1 MGGDLSP
8 LLFLGC
14 PFVQKTVGWEMLKM
28 PVRPVRVPLRPSR
41 RPVRSICQRR
51 RFRFCMIAD
60 CGRGVS
66 RACLGALCEL
76 RTCAGYCGVDG
87 CRFGSRCG
95 WALLLASCC
104 CKAAGG
110 CAGVNSLG
118 GKHAKVL
125 RESKSPGRGA
135 RPLIML
141 PNRGLWPSTRAAE
154 LMLRGPGEMLRSSAN
169 ELLGQAVRVGEILP

>member
-1 MGGDLSP
+1 
-8 LLFLGC
+8 
-14 PFVQKTVGWEMLKM
+14 MLKM

-41 RPVRSICQRR
+41 VPVRSICQRR

-60 CGRGVS
+60 CCRGVS
-66 RACLGALCEL
+66 RACLGGSCKL
-76 RTCAGYCGVDG
+76 RMCAGYCGVDG
-87 CRFGSRCG
+87 CRFGSQGG

-141 PNRGLWPSTRAAE
+141 PDRGLWPSTRAAE

-169 ELLGQAVRVGEILP
+169 ELLGQAVRAGEILP